1 MSTYFDTY
9 RIKRDIRHQN
19 LMLKLQSRN
28 GGIFGGY
35 PKLLMVSSIVG
46 FVNGAFVPIEK
57 NAEPV
62 QLSFFSDRD
71 REIMDLLA
79 YAYTKNQSI
88 VDKEEKY
95 HIFESYANG
104 GFPILAEK
112 IGVDEKTEFNSKTKE
127 KILKRY
133 YSLLV
138 RQDGFKVG

>member
-9 RIKRDIRHQN
+9 RVKRDIKHQD

-35 PKLLMVSSIVG
+35 PKLLMISSIVG
-46 FVNGAFVPIEK
+46 YVNGAFVPIEK
-57 NAEPV
+57 RAEPV

-104 GFPILAEK
+104 GFPIFAEK
-112 IGVDEKTEFNSKTKE
+112 IGVDESTVFDQKTREQV
-127 KILKRY
+127 LKRY

-138 RQDGFKVG
+138 RKNGFKIG